1 MELAIQVLQIIFY
14 SIASIF
20 MIALTI
26 ISIWGFIIYN
36 KNSKTLKA
44 QNYIL
49 EKIFQAVNYNSNKS
63 SAFLKKTID
72 ESNDL
77 LDENIDKKYR

>member
-1 MELAIQVLQIIFY
+1 M
-14 SIASIF
+14 
-20 MIALTI
+20 
-26 ISIWGFIIYN
+26 GFIIYN

-63 SAFLKKTID
+63 SAFKED
-72 ESNDL
+72 H
-77 LDENIDKKYR
+77 R

>member
-26 ISIWGFIIYN
+26 ISIWG
-36 KNSKTLKA
+36 L
-44 QNYIL
+44 
-49 EKIFQAVNYNSNKS
+49 
-63 SAFLKKTID
+63 
-72 ESNDL
+72 
-77 LDENIDKKYR
+77 

>member
-1 MELAIQVLQIIFY
+1 MELAIQVLQLFLFNCFN
-14 SIASIF
+14 F

-49 EKIFQAVNYNSNKS
+49 EKIFQAVNYNSS
-63 SAFLKKTID
+63 EFLF
-72 ESNDL
+72 
-77 LDENIDKKYR
+77 